1 MTAANLHPKARQKVA
16 AWNTRLGAFF
26 MYPARP
32 AVLPAVV
39 MLTALTVA
47 SGFIPIAGIIIAI
60 AATLTAYKFAF
71 EILQH
76 HADGWDEPPE
86 AMMTISGGLV
96 FQYLVVLFFA
106 GLAYWI
112 TEKFLGATA
121 SLLLLAF
128 FSLIQPA
135 YTMLTVIEG
144 SVFSA
149 MNPAKW
155 LRLMQI
161 LGNGY
166 FALAAVLFF
175 GQLIETWLGEHV
187 FSFMPAFLANA
198 AIKALGLWILFSSA
212 YWMGHLIYQ
221 YHAALDYQ
229 PHAHHDQAIRSFDRD
244 GLLIK
249 SIEDAIANENYEACV
264 EQIKYES
271 RERVLS
277 IAAHAKYR
285 ELLLKK
291 GDTLQIKQHAQTFLH
306 QLLTEKNL
314 PRAMSL
320 AAQQYNLDADF
331 TPLDGE
337 TTDALVKEARR
348 IGQTGLEMKLLIALL
363 KNFPNE
369 TITGD
374 WAVRLSEILIQA
386 GEPNTQALGLL
397 DAAFAATRSE
407 NQRQRLSAARQTITE
422 I

>member
-1 MTAANLHPKARQKVA
+1 VSANLHPKARQKIA

-26 MYPARP
+26 LYPARP

-39 MLTALTVA
+39 MLTAFTVVA
-47 SGFIPIAGIIIAI
+47 GFIPVAGIIMAI

-76 HADGWDEPPE
+76 HANGWDEPPE

-96 FQYLVVLFFA
+96 FQYLLILFFA
-106 GLAYWI
+106 GIALWI
-112 TEKFLGATA
+112 TQKFLGNTA
-121 SLLLLAF
+121 SLLLLAV

-135 YTMLTVIEG
+135 YTMLAVIEA
-144 SVFSA
+144 SALSA

-155 LRLMQI
+155 LRLMSI

-175 GQLIETWLGEHV
+175 GQLIESWLGGHV
-187 FSFMPAFLANA
+187 LSFMPDFLANA
-198 AIKALGLWILFSSA
+198 LIKSLGLWILFGSA
-212 YWMGHLIYQ
+212 YWMGYLIYQ

-229 PHAHHDQAIRSFDRD
+229 PNAHEEQAIRGVDRD
-244 GLLIK
+244 GMLIK
-249 SIEDAIANENYEACV
+249 SIDDAIANENYEACI
-264 EQIKYES
+264 EQLKYES

-277 IAAHAKYR
+277 VSTHAKYR

-291 GDTLQIKQHAQTFLH
+291 GDTIEIRQHAQRFLH

-320 AAQQYNLDADF
+320 ALQQYSLDTDF
-331 TPLDGE
+331 VPLDGE
-337 TTDALVKEARR
+337 STDVLVKEARR
-348 IGQTGLEMKLLIALL
+348 VGQTGLEKKLLISLL
-363 KNFPNE
+363 SHFPNE
-369 TITGD
+369 IITGD
-374 WAVRLSEILIQA
+374 WAIRLGELLIQI
-386 GEPNTQALGLL
+386 GEPKMQALDLL
-397 DAAFAATRSE
+397 DAASAASRSE
-407 NQRQRLSAARQTITE
+407 NQRQRLSMARQSLME